1 MDNRFNEIRRKISV
15 LRAEMLVTE
24 KAVRDLVNRELDCT
38 DLSFRLMAMRADL
51 AELVRRWREAGGGEK
66 LSAVAEGLGQDA
78 RPRGHGKRVRAR

>member
-24 KAVRDLVNRELDCT
+24 KAVHDLVNRDLDCT

-51 AELVRRWREAGGGEK
+51 AELVRRWREAGGGDR
-66 LSAVAEGLGQDA
+66 LSAVAEGLRQDA
-78 RPRGHGKRVRAR
+78 RLRSRGKRIRAG

>member
-24 KAVRDLVNRELDCT
+24 KAVRDLVNRDLDCK

-51 AELVRRWREAGGGEK
+51 AELIRRWREAGGGDR
-66 LSAVAEGLGQDA
+66 LSAVDGLKRDA
-78 RPRGHGKRVRAR
+78 RHGKRVRAG